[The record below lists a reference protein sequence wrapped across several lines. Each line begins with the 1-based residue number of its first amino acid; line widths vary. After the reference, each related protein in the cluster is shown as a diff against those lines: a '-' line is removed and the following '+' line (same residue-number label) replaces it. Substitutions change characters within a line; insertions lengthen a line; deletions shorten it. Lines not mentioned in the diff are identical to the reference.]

1 MKVRPGRPPTA
12 SDLAYD
18 FPCRHLA
25 ANLEVGAVLHVE
37 VLALRAVCVPEHHV
51 VARTIRLEV
60 VSQHRPGR
68 RSADF
73 GSCGSGDV
81 DAVVMVRPACDRMY
95 ASSHVRPDLT
105 GDRESRP
112 LT

>member
-1 MKVRPGRPPTA
+1 MKVRPGRTSTA
-12 SDLAYD
+12 PDLSQHVSR
-18 FPCRHLA
+18 RHLA
-25 ANLEVGAVLHVE
+25 ADLEVGTVLHVE
-37 VLALRAVCVPEHHV
+37 VLALRAVRVPEDHV
-51 VARTIRLEV
+51 VARTIRLKV
-60 VSQHRPGR
+60 VPQYGSR
-68 RSADF
+68 RRRTDF